1 MALVFSAPF
10 IAGPTWYSDELV
22 QNSFTYISNIS
33 GIGWQYGGPMGSYLY
48 TSNSN
53 KSIKASINFAPKLNS
68 ANKLSLSFWL
78 KVDPND
84 YVGVDPFQQLISLLV
99 TSNTVNEERFRLEW
113 DGSGYV
119 WFGNAVTNFTGGA
132 GYNASAWK
140 SNDWNHCIL
149 TIDVKESETICNF
162 RVNGVDK
169 ITTFPGGSF
178 TFKDYVIINYSQL
191 IFSICDFKIYNHIL
205 SEYEMLELEK
215 ALCYKASFNRD
226 PSITGITNVYDEAV
240 RYGNCAASTLST
252 YSAYT
257 SILGSS
263 SAKFNNNY
271 VRVARS
277 NTLPTEALTVNVWA
291 YMSNWA
297 NFANGMRLISC
308 TESGG
313 WNFENSGTDI
323 RFSIYDG
330 SAKAYKGT
338 SGIACSSLASGWHMF
353 TGTFNGTLASFYID
367 GQLIDTGS
375 TFTNAPNGVI
385 SYNSSN
391 YFIIGAEPGS
401 GTAITSGYYFN
412 GYMNDVEIYGTC
424 FSAEEILH
432 KYKNRGAV
440 DSLGYSHFK
449 QIIEGS
455 GRLENIIT
463 STQYQENITVINNP
477 VDDIIQFPTGTTGM
491 QQYTGM
497 PTPIANHIYYGSIW
511 FMHANSPFVTADCR
525 FEWYVGDNATSTIVF
540 AYKNNDYAPEA
551 YKWYKIS
558 GRHSLST
565 VTPGSWIIRNFQV
578 NPKSL
583 SWTTKPFIVDLTEAF
598 GAGNE
603 PSQEWCDEHLNYEY
617 PVIPTNFSLDN
628 KGVTDCTNICECGR
642 RMRYIRITSN
652 GSNKNVANH
661 LEKLSILKINQEVK
675 CLADAEID
683 YHTKIIYGYNATT
696 NNTYFE
702 MNPNAII
709 DIGYIENVAAVMVRR
724 YYQDN
729 RYYYGCKVKGSL
741 DNSNWFTIWDSHN
754 TGSFGNDVTF
764 NTYVETEQG
773 RWFPVEPEKFEI
785 LDSGTIITNQ
795 FIEK

>member
-10 IAGPTWYSDELV
+10 IAGPTGYSDELV

-33 GIGWQYGGPMGSYLY
+33 GIGLQYGGPMGSYLY
-48 TSNSN
+48 MSNTD
-53 KSIKASINFAPKLNS
+53 KSIRASINFAPKLNS

-99 TSNTVNEERFRLEW
+99 TSNTVNEDRFRLEW
-113 DGSGYV
+113 DGSGYT
-119 WFGNAVTNFTGGA
+119 WFGNAVTNSLGGA

-149 TIDVKESETICNF
+149 TIDIKESETICNF
-162 RVNGVDK
+162 RVNGVNYL
-169 ITTFPGGSF
+169 TTFPGGSF
-178 TFKDYVIINYSQL
+178 TFKDYLIINHSQL

-205 SEYEMLELEK
+205 SEYEMLELER
-215 ALCYKASFNRD
+215 ALCYRASFNRD
-226 PSITGITNVYDEAV
+226 PSITGITDVYDEAA
-240 RYGNCAASTLST
+240 RYGICAASTLST

-338 SGIACSSLASGWHMF
+338 GGIACSSLASGWHMF
-353 TGTFNGTLASFYID
+353 TGTFSGTLASFYID
-367 GQLIDTGS
+367 GQLIGTGS

-385 SYNSSN
+385 GYNSSN

-401 GTAITSGYYFN
+401 STSITSGYYFN

-440 DSLGYSHFK
+440 DNLNHSHFK
-449 QIIEGS
+449 QIIEGA

-463 STQYQENITVINNP
+463 STQNQQNITVINNP
-477 VDDIIQFPTGTTGM
+477 VDDIIQFPIGSNGM

-540 AYKNNDYAPEA
+540 AYKDSDRAPEA

-565 VTPGSWIIRNFQV
+565 VTSGNWIVRNFQV
-578 NPKSL
+578 NAESL

-617 PVIPTNFSLDN
+617 PVISTNFSLDN
-628 KGVTDCTNICECGR
+628 KGVTNCTNICECGR

-652 GSNKNVANH
+652 GSNANPYSH
-661 LEKLSILKINQEVK
+661 LEKVSILKVNQEVD
-675 CLADAEID
+675 CLADSEID
-683 YHTKIIYGYNATT
+683 YHTKIISGRGGTT
-696 NNTYFE
+696 SGYFE
-702 MNPNAII
+702 CSSQVVL
-709 DIGYIENVAAVMVRR
+709 DIGQIENVAAVMVRR
-724 YYQDN
+724 YYKDK
-729 RYYYGCKVKGSL
+729 RYYYGCKVEGSL
-741 DNSNWFTIWDSHN
+741 DNSNWFTIWDSYN
-754 TGSFGNDVTF
+754 TGSNGNDVTF

-773 RWFPVEPEKFEI
+773 RWFTVEPEKFEI
-785 LDSGTIITNQ
+785 LDNGTIITNQ
-795 FIEK
+795 FIEE

>member
-10 IAGPTWYSDELV
+10 IAGPTGYSDELV

-33 GIGWQYGGPMGSYLY
+33 GIGLQYGGPMGSYLY

-84 YVGVDPFQQLISLLV
+84 YVDVDPFQQLISLLV
-99 TSNTVNEERFRLEW
+99 TSNTVNEDRFRLEW

-119 WFGNAVTNFTGGA
+119 WFGNAVTNSTGGA

-149 TIDVKESETICNF
+149 TIDIKESETICNF
-162 RVNGVDK
+162 RVNG
-169 ITTFPGGSF
+169 INYNTTFPGGSF
-178 TFKDYVIINYSQL
+178 TFKDYVIINHSQL

-205 SEYEMLELEK
+205 SEYEMLELER

-367 GQLIDTGS
+367 GQLISTGS

-391 YFIIGAEPGS
+391 YFTIGAESGA

-412 GYMNDVEIYGTC
+412 GYMNGVEIYGTC
-424 FSAEEILH
+424 FSAEEILN

-440 DSLGYSHFK
+440 DNLGYSHFI
-449 QIIEGS
+449 Q
-455 GRLENIIT
+455 LVENGI
-463 STQYQENITVINNP
+463 VLNP
-477 VDDIIQFPTGTTGM
+477 LL
-491 QQYTGM
+491 
-497 PTPIANHIYYGSIW
+497 
-511 FMHANSPFVTADCR
+511 
-525 FEWYVGDNATSTIVF
+525 TI
-540 AYKNNDYAPEA
+540 
-551 YKWYKIS
+551 
-558 GRHSLST
+558 
-565 VTPGSWIIRNFQV
+565 
-578 NPKSL
+578 
-583 SWTTKPFIVDLTEAF
+583 
-598 GAGNE
+598 
-603 PSQEWCDEHLNYEY
+603 
-617 PVIPTNFSLDN
+617 DN
-628 KGVTDCTNICECGR
+628 KGVLNFTEISECGR
-642 RMRYIRITSN
+642 RMRYLKITMRNSNMNGGKHFTKLSYNTINNNKIEILDITKSITCIN
-652 GSNKNVANH
+652 GSIISGQLQPRYSTPSEDNYWDVSVTSIFDLGKTEMVAF
-661 LEKLSILKINQEVK
+661 IN
-675 CLADAEID
+675 
-683 YHTKIIYGYNATT
+683 
-696 NNTYFE
+696 
-702 MNPNAII
+702 M
-709 DIGYIENVAAVMVRR
+709 RR
-724 YYQDN
+724 YYIDS
-729 RYYYGCKVKGSL
+729 RYYYQTKLEGSL
-741 DNSNWFTIWDSHN
+741 DNINWFTIWDSYN
-754 TGSFGNDVTF
+754 TGSYGNDVTF

-773 RWFPVEPEKFEI
+773 RWFTVQPEKFEI
-785 LDSGTIITNQ
+785 LDNGTIITNQ
-795 FIEK
+795 FIEE

>member
-10 IAGPTWYSDELV
+10 IAGPTGYSDELV

-33 GIGWQYGGPMGSYLY
+33 GIGLQYGGPMGSYLY
-48 TSNSN
+48 TSNSG
-53 KSIKASINFAPKLNS
+53 KSIKASINFTPKLNFI
-68 ANKLSLSFWL
+68 NKLSLSFWL

-99 TSNTVNEERFRLEW
+99 TSNTVNEDRFRLEW
-113 DGSGYV
+113 DGSGYS

-132 GYNASAWK
+132 SYNTSAWK

-162 RVNGVDK
+162 RVNGVNY

-178 TFKDYVIINYSQL
+178 TFKDYVIINHSQL

-205 SEYEMLELEK
+205 SEYEMLELER

-226 PSITGITNVYDEAV
+226 PSITGITDVYDEAA

-323 RFSIYDG
+323 RFYIYDG

-385 SYNSSN
+385 GYNSSN
-391 YFIIGAEPGS
+391 YFIIGAEPGT
-401 GTAITSGYYFN
+401 GTNITSGYYFN

-440 DSLGYSHFK
+440 DNLNHSHFK
-449 QIIEGS
+449 QIIEGA

-463 STQYQENITVINNP
+463 STQSQQNITV
-477 VDDIIQFPTGTTGM
+477 
-491 QQYTGM
+491 
-497 PTPIANHIYYGSIW
+497 
-511 FMHANSPFVTADCR
+511 
-525 FEWYVGDNATSTIVF
+525 
-540 AYKNNDYAPEA
+540 
-551 YKWYKIS
+551 
-558 GRHSLST
+558 
-565 VTPGSWIIRNFQV
+565 
-578 NPKSL
+578 
-583 SWTTKPFIVDLTEAF
+583 
-598 GAGNE
+598 
-603 PSQEWCDEHLNYEY
+603 
-617 PVIPTNFSLDN
+617 FSLDN
-628 KGVTDCTNICECGR
+628 KGVTNCANICECGR
-642 RMRYIRITSN
+642 RMRYIKITMRNSNMNGGKHFTKLSYNTINNNKIEILDITKSITCIN
-652 GSNKNVANH
+652 GSIISGQLQPRYSTPSENNYWDVSEVSIFDLGKTEMVAF
-661 LEKLSILKINQEVK
+661 IN
-675 CLADAEID
+675 
-683 YHTKIIYGYNATT
+683 
-696 NNTYFE
+696 
-702 MNPNAII
+702 M
-709 DIGYIENVAAVMVRR
+709 RR
-724 YYQDN
+724 YYIDS
-729 RYYYGCKVKGSL
+729 RYYYQTKLEGSL
-741 DNSNWFTIWDSHN
+741 DNQNWFTIWDSFN
-754 TGSFGNDVTF
+754 TGSYGNDVTF

-773 RWFPVEPEKFEI
+773 RWFTVEPEKFEI
-785 LDSGTIITNQ
+785 LDNGTIITNQ
-795 FIEK
+795 FIEE